1 MQLTAITTSQHFIQA
16 FSWMLIHSLW
26 QGLLLSVMGGLLLS
40 LNKKASSAVRYNLVL
55 VQLLLFVAACA
66 GTFLWEWYKTPAP
79 YAVYVAAMPAGDTAL
94 SLRSLVN
101 SCITYFTANSP
112 VIVLIWF
119 ILFLVRTVRI
129 MGSALFINRARH
141 RFIYQPS
148 DVWKEK
154 ANILCEKLQ
163 LKRAVQ
169 LLESGYVNVPMVI
182 GHLKPVIL
190 IPVGLLAGLPAGQ
203 VEAVLLHELAHIRR
217 NDYMVNCLQ
226 TIVETV
232 FFFNPGLLWISSV
245 LRDERENCCDDIAL
259 AQTKNKKEFIQA
271 LVSFKEYALERN
283 NYAVTFQGEKKNSL
297 LNRASRILHN
307 QNKPLGTGE
316 KVFFLTGILVLSI
329 VVATASIAQ
338 MHVVQKVKKAKQS
351 ASSPHPY
358 STPPLDEHFRTIT
371 QHQSAI
377 KPKEEAPPELKRQH
391 TGNYTY
397 TPPKGSVDA
406 NPPKP
411 PVQEPP
417 LPPEPTSSDQGTQQQ
432 TDVKRQAISA
442 AEKKQSVS
450 EREQLLK
457 DQQQQAHDAEQ
468 AKKDQEQAILDQ
480 KQAAGDQE
488 QANKDQKEA
497 HTDEEL
503 TKRNQEQAK
512 SDQKNAQ
519 KAQKQEWPQKKE
531 DAMKNDPN
539 PPH

>member
-1 MQLTAITTSQHFIQA
+1 MQLTAITTAQHFIQA

-26 QGLLLSVMGGLLLS
+26 QGLLLSVVAGLLLS
-40 LNKKASSAVRYNLVL
+40 LNRKASSAVRYNLVL
-55 VQLLLFVAACA
+55 AQLLLFAVACG
-66 GTFLWEWYKTPAP
+66 GTFLCEWYKTPAQ
-79 YAVYVAAMPAGDTAL
+79 YTGIHIAVSPAGDTAL
-94 SLRSLVN
+94 SLRSFVN

-141 RFIYQPS
+141 RFIYQPT
-148 DVWKEK
+148 DAWKEK
-154 ANILCEKLQ
+154 VNTLCEKLQ

-190 IPVGLLAGLPAGQ
+190 IPAGLLAGLPAGQ

-217 NDYMVNCLQ
+217 NDYVVNCLQ

-271 LVSFKEYALERN
+271 LVSFKEYALERK
-283 NYAVTFQGEKKNSL
+283 NYAVAFPGEKKNSL

-307 QNKPLGTGE
+307 QNKPLGTSE
-316 KVFFLTGILVLSI
+316 KVFFLAGILVLSI

-338 MHVVQKVKKAKQS
+338 MHVVQKAKKVNHTLSHPHTNS
-351 ASSPHPY
+351 A
-358 STPPLDEHFRTIT
+358 PPLDEHFRAIAE
-371 QHQSAI
+371 QQSPT
-377 KPKEEAPPELKRQH
+377 KPKDEAPELKQQH

-397 TPPKGSVDA
+397 TPPKGSADA

-411 PVQEPP
+411 PAQEPG
-417 LPPEPTSSDQGTQQQ
+417 LPPEPASSDRGMQQRAV
-432 TDVKRQAISA
+432 VKRQEISA
-442 AEKKQSVS
+442 IEKKRSTL
-450 EREQLLK
+450 EREQFLK
-457 DQQQQAHDAEQ
+457 DQQQQAYDAEQ
-468 AKKDQEQAILDQ
+468 AKKDQEQAIQDQ
-480 KQAAGDQE
+480 KQANRDQE
-488 QANKDQKEA
+488 QAGKDQQQAHLDEA
-497 HTDEEL
+497 QA
-503 TKRNQEQAK
+503 KKNQEQAN
-512 SDQKNAQ
+512 SDRENAR
-519 KAQKQEWPQKKE
+519 KAQQLE
-531 DAMKNDPN
+531 
-539 PPH
+539 

>member
-1 MQLTAITTSQHFIQA
+1 MQLTAITTAQHFIQA

-26 QGLLLSVMGGLLLS
+26 QGLLLSVVTGMLLS

-55 VQLLLFVAACA
+55 IQLLLFVVACT
-66 GTFLWEWYKTPAP
+66 GTFLWEWYKPVQPAIIN
-79 YAVYVAAMPAGDTAL
+79 AVAPPSEDTAL
-94 SLRSLVN
+94 SLWSFVN

-129 MGSALFINRARH
+129 MGSALYINRARH

-148 DVWKEK
+148 DAWKEK
-154 ANILCEKLQ
+154 VNTLCGKLQ

-217 NDYMVNCLQ
+217 NDYVVNCLQ
-226 TIVETV
+226 TIVEAV

-259 AQTKNKKEFIQA
+259 AQTKNKKEFVQA
-271 LVSFKEYALERN
+271 LVSFKEYALERKN
-283 NYAVTFQGEKKNSL
+283 HAVAFPGEKKNSL

-316 KVFFLTGILVLSI
+316 KVFFLAGILVLSI

-338 MHVVQKVKKAKQS
+338 IHGVQKAKKTS
-351 ASSPHPY
+351 HTVSYPHAN
-358 STPPLDEHFRTIT
+358 STPPVDEHFRAST
-371 QHQSAI
+371 QHQSSI
-377 KPKEEAPPELKRQH
+377 NQKEEAPELQQQH

-397 TPPKGSVDA
+397 TPPKGSADA
-406 NPPKP
+406 NPPEAP
-411 PVQEPP
+411 AQEPP
-417 LPPEPTSSDQGTQQQ
+417 LPMEPTSSDQPIQQRG
-432 TDVKRQAISA
+432 DVKRQAISA
-442 AEKKQSVS
+442 IEKKPFVQ
-450 EREQLLK
+450 EHEQYLK
-457 DQQQQAHDAEQ
+457 DRQQQAHDAEQ

-480 KQAAGDQE
+480 KQATRDQEHAKQDEQQTRLDEAQAKKSQE
-488 QANKDQKEA
+488 QAN
-497 HTDEEL
+497 
-503 TKRNQEQAK
+503 
-512 SDQKNAQ
+512 SDRENAQ
-519 KAQKQEWPQKKE
+519 KAQQLEQLQKKE
-531 DAMKNDPN
+531 EVMKNNQN
-539 PPH
+539 PPL